1 MATSDSNASNPV
13 QAFQDDQHQ
22 VHYKVDKRYRDS
34 DYFLNDQ
41 LQYAESVQEFRSIRD
56 AITKATAFNLGK
68 FAFNFMRIQ

>member
-1 MATSDSNASNPV
+1 MVMSESNSSDPAE
-13 QAFQDDQHQ
+13 AFKDDQPN

-34 DYFLNDQ
+34 EYFLNDQ

-56 AITKATAFNLGK
+56 AITKASAFNLGK